1 MCIETFIHFLPKT
14 SIFLPSEKMPNFS
27 WTTPF
32 EGNKGSIRQGR
43 AVSAGLHSV
52 LCWLLPELLEGAE
65 QAVTVAP
72 HQPHIDANL
81 TVLLLAYSF
90 NRAVS
95 TAHLRS
101 LVLSLLLAW
110 QCQCCSTSA
119 LDASWL
125 GCHCRTC
132 RVRHINLTIYVTA
145 KEIRSNFSFF
155 GNLT

>member
-1 MCIETFIHFLPKT
+1 MHETVKFIHFLPKT

-52 LCWLLPELLEGAE
+52 LWLLPELLEGAE

-72 HQPHIDANL
+72 ATSANL

-132 RVRHINLTIYVTA
+132 RVRHINLTIYVTP
-145 KEIRSNFSFF
+145 KEIRTNFSVF